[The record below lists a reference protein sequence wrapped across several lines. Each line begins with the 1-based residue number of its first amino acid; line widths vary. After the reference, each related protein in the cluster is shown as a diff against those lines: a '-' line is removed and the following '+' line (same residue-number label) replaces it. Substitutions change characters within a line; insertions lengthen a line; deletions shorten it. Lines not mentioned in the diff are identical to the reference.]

1 MEVLLKNGIIGLITN
16 DNEDFYEQNIDE
28 ILKKNSRMAKYSL
41 VNGSYTVSKQSF
53 ISEKTDKNLSLSDP
67 NFWKIILKN

>member
-41 VNGSYTVSKQSF
+41 VNGSYTVSK
-53 ISEKTDKNLSLSDP
+53 
-67 NFWKIILKN
+67 